1 MTRALLLAGLFLVG
15 VAVGLLGA
23 FVQAAR
29 WVTAWPWGQLVIPWG
44 LVMVLI
50 LLLALIRGGAWLVRS
65 RFGAWALLVGWLMG
79 TIVMSTQSRSGD
91 LALLGDQFSDRDAAK
106 TPLTGTHATTQKGFH
121 LIRPRAS

>member
-1 MTRALLLAGLFLVG
+1 MTRALLLAALFLIG
-15 VAVGLLGA
+15 VAVGLVGA

-91 LALLGDQFSDRDAAK
+91 LALAGGVRQWVYLLAGVILGSVAAAFPV
-106 TPLTGTHATTQKGFH
+106 TDSRSRLP
-121 LIRPRAS
+121 

>member
-1 MTRALLLAGLFLVG
+1 MTRALLLAALFLIG
-15 VAVGLLGA
+15 VAVGLVGA

-79 TIVMSTQSRSGD
+79 TIVMSSQSRSGD
-91 LALLGDQFSDRDAAK
+91 LALAGGVRQWVYLLAGVILGSVAAAFPV
-106 TPLTGTHATTQKGFH
+106 TESRSRLP
-121 LIRPRAS
+121 

>member
-1 MTRALLLAGLFLVG
+1 MTRALLLAALFLIG

-91 LALLGDQFSDRDAAK
+91 LALAGGTRQWVYLLGGVILGSVAAAFPV
-106 TPLTGTHATTQKGFH
+106 TESRSRLP
-121 LIRPRAS
+121 

>member
-1 MTRALLLAGLFLVG
+1 MTRALLLAALFLIG
-15 VAVGLLGA
+15 VAVGLVGA

-91 LALLGDQFSDRDAAK
+91 LALAGGVRQWVYLLAGVILGSVAAAFPV
-106 TPLTGTHATTQKGFH
+106 TESRSRLP
-121 LIRPRAS
+121 

>member
-50 LLLALIRGGAWLVRS
+50 LLLALIRGGAWLVRT
-65 RFGAWALLVGWLMG
+65 RFGGWAVLAGWLAG
-79 TIVMSTQSRSGD
+79 TVVMSTESPAGD
-91 LALLGDQFSDRDAAK
+91 LALAGGTRQWVYLLGGVVLGSVV
-106 TPLTGTHATTQKGFH
+106 ATFPVTESRSR
-121 LIRPRAS
+121 LP

>member
-29 WVTAWPWGQLVIPWG
+29 WATAWPWGQLVIPWG

-50 LLLALIRGGAWLVRS
+50 LLLVLIRGGAWLVRS
-65 RFGAWALLVGWLMG
+65 RFGAWALLLGWLMG

-91 LALLGDQFSDRDAAK
+91 LALAGGARQWVYLLGGVILGSVAAAFPV
-106 TPLTGTHATTQKGFH
+106 TESQSRL
-121 LIRPRAS
+121 R

>member
-15 VAVGLLGA
+15 VVVGLLGA

-65 RFGAWALLVGWLMG
+65 RFGAWALLGGWLMG

-91 LALLGDQFSDRDAAK
+91 LALLGGPRQWVYLIGGVILGAAA
-106 TPLTGTHATTQKGFH
+106 ATFAVTESRSR
-121 LIRPRAS
+121 LP